1 MGERSVMVK
10 LGYGTAWT
18 IGVGTIVALAMKP
31 ALAEPLT
38 PLPKGDPAMIDSTS
52 AAALLAEP
60 ATASVPAEAEVS
72 PMTVIVPLAELPSA
86 EVAAVTNSLEEPA
99 SLIEAEAEPEN
110 APASTSQIAQTQ
122 PVAITNVQITETA
135 DGFSLRLEASGE
147 LAVPE
152 TSIAGNAAIAD
163 ISNAVLQLPD
173 EDEYFASNPAEGISL
188 INVTNLPDNQVRIAI
203 TGTDAPPAVNLSIA
217 PAGLTISGVPG
228 DRTAQTPDDEAIQV
242 VVTGEG
248 DDDDYFVPNASIATG
263 TETPILDT
271 PASVQVIPRQVLE
284 DQQIIRLEDALS
296 NLSGVTYGGTFAG
309 LDVDFNI
316 RGFNNVPILRDGFRQ
331 FGFGNDGIPETANL
345 ERIEVLRG
353 PASILY
359 GEIQPGGVINLV
371 TEQPLSEPFYEAQ
384 LQIGNRGLISPQI
397 DLSGPLTPDIPVF
410 YRLNALYRNE
420 ESFRDY
426 EQNIERFFVAPTFS

>member
-1 MGERSVMVK
+1 MMTK
-10 LGYGTAWT
+10 LAYGTAWT
-18 IGVGTIVALAMKP
+18 IGVGAIAALAMEP

-38 PLPKGDPAMIDSTS
+38 PLPEGDPAIIDSTS
-52 AAALLAEP
+52 AAALLAE
-60 ATASVPAEAEVS
+60 ADLA
-72 PMTVIVPLAELPSA
+72 AELPSRENTPNSEIASTAADPSTGAAAVAPYA
-86 EVAAVTNSLEEPA
+86 EVVSGMESPQAVPLANTDAEPA
-99 SLIEAEAEPEN
+99 
-110 APASTSQIAQTQ
+110 IAQAQT
-122 PVAITNVQITETA
+122 VAITDVQIEETA

-147 LAVPE
+147 LAVPA
-152 TSIAGNAAIAD
+152 TSVTGNAAIAD
-163 ISNAVLQLPD
+163 IPNAVLQLPD
-173 EDEYFASNPAEGISL
+173 SEEFFASDPAAGISL
-188 INVTNLPDNQVRIAI
+188 INVTNLPDNQVRVAI

-217 PAGLTISGVPG
+217 PTGLTISGVPG
-228 DRTAQTPDDEAIQV
+228 DPTAQTPDEEAIQV

-263 TETPILDT
+263 TDTPILDT
-271 PASVQVIPRQVLE
+271 PASIQVIPRQVLE

-371 TEQPLSEPFYEAQ
+371 TE
-384 LQIGNRGLISPQI
+384 
-397 DLSGPLTPDIPVF
+397 
-410 YRLNALYRNE
+410 
-420 ESFRDY
+420 
-426 EQNIERFFVAPTFS
+426 